1 MSEEVEV
8 KVLKKHMGG
17 VDQMLKDLKN
27 SVKVLEKRLDD
38 KEDKEIKEIID
49 AQAIIEDI
57 LVANDD
63 AIKQMDKE
71 IEEVRKGC

>member
-1 MSEEVEV
+1 MSLEEEV

-17 VDQMLKDLKN
+17 FIQMLKDLKK
-27 SVKVLEKRLDD
+27 SVKVLEKRLDN
-38 KEDKEIKEIID
+38 KEIKEIID
-49 AQAIIEDI
+49 AQAIIEEI

-71 IEEVRKGC
+71 I